1 MATSPNT
8 PPTNLPK
15 NNPVVKPEEE
25 ADNVFKPIVL
35 TPAEEQ
41 AQSLTTAT
49 SAYATEAFAPTEEEM
64 LKLLS
69 EQTGMPF
76 VEIGNYPI
84 DMELLKEIP
93 LTVAKT
99 YKIFPLKQENG
110 TVLVALSDPLN
121 VKILD
126 DLRLLLDKPV
136 QGAIATEEDINDA
149 INMYYGI
156 GEETIEKVVEL
167 MQQQT
172 EEMRDIR
179 PDTTQI
185 DLTDLEAIAH
195 EEPVIRLVNLL
206 LLQAIKDR
214 ASDLHVEPF
223 SDSFRVRYRVDG
235 VLHELPPPPKHL
247 QLGVCSRLKV
257 MAGMDIAERRMPQDG
272 RIKLNLAGR
281 QIDLRVSTIPT
292 VWGESIVMRILDK
305 SMMMM
310 GLEQI
315 GLLPEVHEKL
325 KVIIDKP
332 NGILLVTGPTGCGKT
347 TTLYSA
353 LNEIYTPEL
362 KVITTEDPVEYELEG
377 VVQVNI
383 NENIGLTFARCLR
396 SILRQDPDVI
406 MVGEIRDLETAQIAI
421 QASLTGHLV
430 LSTLHT
436 NDAAST
442 ITRLI
447 DMDIEPFLISSTLEA
462 VVAQRLIRTICP
474 ACRSEYTPEASL
486 FKEMGIDPADVAG
499 IPFYHGRG
507 CEDCNYTG
515 YKGRI
520 GIFELLEVN
529 DEIRDLI
536 LERAS
541 TMHIARAA
549 RKNGMQTMR
558 EDGWQKVLAGIT
570 TMDEVLRVT
579 YGVEIGIP
587 EAVGDYIPP
596 ETAPRVSTIS
606 TISESDREAGQK
618 VQPQH
623 EITAAGEEARKT
635 K

>member
-1 MATSPNT
+1 
-8 PPTNLPK
+8 
-15 NNPVVKPEEE
+15 
-25 ADNVFKPIVL
+25 
-35 TPAEEQ
+35 
-41 AQSLTTAT
+41 
-49 SAYATEAFAPTEEEM
+49 
-64 LKLLS
+64 
-69 EQTGMPF
+69 
-76 VEIGNYPI
+76 
-84 DMELLKEIP
+84 
-93 LTVAKT
+93 
-99 YKIFPLKQENG
+99 
-110 TVLVALSDPLN
+110 
-121 VKILD
+121 
-126 DLRLLLDKPV
+126 LLDRPV

-167 MQQQT
+167 MQEQT
-172 EEMRDIR
+172 QEMQDIR
-179 PDTTQI
+179 ADNTQV

-195 EEPVIRLVNLL
+195 EEPVICLVNLL

-214 ASDLHVEPF
+214 ASDLHIEPF
-223 SDSFRVRYRVDG
+223 SDTLRVRYRVDG
-235 VLHELPPPPKHL
+235 VLHELPQPPKHL
-247 QLGVCSRLKV
+247 QRGVCSRFKV

-332 NGILLVTGPTGCGKT
+332 NGIVLVTGPTGCGKT

-362 KVITTEDPVEYELEG
+362 KVITTEDPVEYEVEG

-383 NENIGLTFARCLR
+383 NEHIGLTFARCLR

-442 ITRLI
+442 ITRLV

-462 VVAQRLIRTICP
+462 VAAQRLIRTICP
-474 ACRSEYTPEASL
+474 ACRAEYTPEATL
-486 FKEMGIDPADVAG
+486 FKEMGIAPADVAG
-499 IPFYHGRG
+499 IPFFHGHG

-520 GIFELLEVN
+520 GIFELLIVN
-529 DEIRDLI
+529 DEIRDLV

-549 RKNGMQTMR
+549 KKQGMQPMR

-579 YGVEIGIP
+579 YGIEMGLP
-587 EAVGDYIPP
+587 EASLPVLAG
-596 ETAPRVSTIS
+596 APKG
-606 TISESDREAGQK
+606 ESLPRFIGVVEGHAEAAQK
-618 VQPQH
+618 VMPQH
-623 EITAAGEEARKT
+623 EVIAAGEEAK
-635 K
+635 KSK